1 MSLVLLL
8 KFICLCEVPGPVEMM
23 DEDMSHDPSLVPAGD
38 TQGSVMDHENF
49 SNCTTQS
56 SEIFFARLLAISLS
70 PNYVS
75 SAISHNHLHPHP

>member
-1 MSLVLLL
+1 
-8 KFICLCEVPGPVEMM
+8 MM

-56 SEIFFARLLAISLS
+56 SEIFFCKA
-70 PNYVS
+70 VG
-75 SAISHNHLHPHP
+75 H